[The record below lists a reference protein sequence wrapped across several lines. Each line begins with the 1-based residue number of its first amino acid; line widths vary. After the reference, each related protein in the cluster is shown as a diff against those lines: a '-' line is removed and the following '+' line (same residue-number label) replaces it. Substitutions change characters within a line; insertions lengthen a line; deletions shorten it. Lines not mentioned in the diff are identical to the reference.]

1 MTVFPKKNWS
11 RCWRRSKSSD
21 IYTYAVRQY
30 RAYVPLERIL
40 FMAKIQ
46 ETVDKLVKE
55 EMTKLIESAKER
67 APDLE
72 KKLEEL
78 RKKLVPDDAP
88 VREGLQMHSS
98 KLRPERRVEI
108 KTVSELLDVPIN
120 ELVLHFLNN
129 VKTKNERSVVEYRL
143 GSVYFYGER

>member
-1 MTVFPKKNWS
+1 
-11 RCWRRSKSSD
+11 
-21 IYTYAVRQY
+21 
-30 RAYVPLERIL
+30 
-40 FMAKIQ
+40 MAKIQ

-143 GSVYFYGER
+143 GSVYFYGNE